1 VDNSIA
7 GALLD
12 SELQCLRI
20 LSYSG
25 LVTLI
30 GSNDNKEVVGRDG
43 ETYQLEIDVLWDE
56 PKMKNVRVV
65 VSADDGKGWRS
76 LAPLTR
82 SFIKRPDGALL
93 AE

>member
-1 VDNSIA
+1 MDNSIA

>member
-1 VDNSIA
+1 MDNSIA

-43 ETYQLEIDVLWDE
+43 ETYQLESTCFG
-56 PKMKNVRVV
+56 MNQR
-65 VSADDGKGWRS
+65 
-76 LAPLTR
+76 
-82 SFIKRPDGALL
+82 
-93 AE
+93 

>member
-1 VDNSIA
+1 MDNSIA

-30 GSNDNKEVVGRDG
+30 GSNDNKEVAGRDG

>member
-30 GSNDNKEVVGRDG
+30 GSNDNKEVAGRDG